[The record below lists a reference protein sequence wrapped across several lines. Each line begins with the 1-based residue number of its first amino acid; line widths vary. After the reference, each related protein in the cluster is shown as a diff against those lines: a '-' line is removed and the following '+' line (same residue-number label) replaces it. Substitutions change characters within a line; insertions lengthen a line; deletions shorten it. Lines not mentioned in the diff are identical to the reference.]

1 MTVNIVNFSINTF
14 GLINAGQTAY
24 FMHSDHET
32 KPNAIYKFN
41 LSENIEECSID
52 NELINEEVL
61 QCIKRNNSK
70 SYSEFLKLAGR
81 DQQAIDNVLVEMID
95 ELELDE
101 VDAEQ
106 QLRINLEDY
115 CPKELSKLV
124 DEYNIDEDDLFSSIF
139 EYTGWQ
145 IDDIIVSDDQ
155 DIPHEIDVS
164 FVYACELD
172 VSLILENISALS
184 GKEIPEECNDYLAK
198 IITSIKSSYSLG
210 IKNIKRE

>member
-14 GLINAGQTAY
+14 GLINTRHTAY

-41 LSENIEECSID
+41 LSENIGECTID

-145 IDDIIVSDDQ
+145 IDNIMVSDDQ

-172 VSLILENISALS
+172 VSLIIENMSALS
-184 GKEIPEECNDYLAK
+184 GKEIPEECNDYLDK

-210 IKNIKRE
+210 IENTKK